1 MKQPSGPLCRIVQNL
16 FTMDNIEHY
25 NLNEISTDYKAAVLA
40 AELIEKGIPA
50 DQVFIWPVGGGVRS
64 FSKDI
69 VSVEKYTS
77 ESGFQDMICI
87 KSSREGLY
95 DMLPEGLFHQHTPYA
110 ATTRPTDIIDQI
122 KKHREEERDARK
134 FFLPFE
140 AEINFLRVVTEIYEN
155 RVDKKHT
162 YEDLINIFKPQ
173 WEIFDYL
180 NLHQGNIF
188 LHTIPLIASTRGNLS
203 FFENILQLLLELP
216 VKVYTRPLPATASH
230 SPVTCVLGEC
240 SLGID
245 LFPGASFDEG
255 VDEIVI
261 EFGPLKAAEA
271 ASLLPRSHNE
281 TIVQLLTRYCLPA
294 ESEIRIDL
302 LLEKEE
308 QTVLLQKESVND
320 ILGHTTFL

>member
-1 MKQPSGPLCRIVQNL
+1 M
-16 FTMDNIEHY
+16 EHY
-25 NLNEISTDYKAAVLA
+25 NINDIASDYKAAVLA
-40 AELIEKGIPA
+40 AELIETGIPA

-69 VSVEKYTS
+69 VSVEKYTP
-77 ESGFQDMICI
+77 ESGYQDLICI

-110 ATTRPTDIIDQI
+110 STTRATDIVDQI
-122 KKHREEERDARK
+122 KQHREEEKDARR

-162 YEDLINIFKPQ
+162 YEDLINIFRPQ
-173 WEIFDYL
+173 WEIFDIL

-188 LHTIPLIASTRGNLS
+188 LHAIPLIASTRGNLS
-203 FFENILQLLLELP
+203 FFENLLQLLLDLP
-216 VKVYTRPLPATASH
+216 VQVYYSPLPAKTNP
-230 SPVTCVLGEC
+230 SPVACVLGEC

-245 LFPGASFDEG
+245 LFPGTAFDEG

-261 EFGPLKAAEA
+261 EFGPLTATEA
-271 ASLLPRSHNE
+271 VSLLPGSHNE
-281 TIVQLLTRYCLPA
+281 RIVQLLTRYCLPA
-294 ESEIRIDL
+294 ESEVRIQ
-302 LLEKEE
+302 LELRKEA
-308 QTVLLQKESVND
+308 QSLQLHKESAND
-320 ILGHTTFL
+320 VLGHTTFL